1 MLEVVHYARE
11 KATEVYNTT
20 AVLAT
25 NGKCPRTLNF
35 NGSSNQFVR
44 NACTK
49 ISAMK
54 QDACFYHLFINW
66 VVLWKL

>member
-1 MLEVVHYARE
+1 MLEVVQYARE
-11 KATEVYNTT
+11 KATEIYNTS
-20 AVLAT
+20 AVLAI

-35 NGSSNQFVR
+35 NVSSNQFVR
-44 NACTK
+44 NARTK

-54 QDACFYHLFINW
+54 QDVCFYNLFINW